1 MQGHHT
7 PCVTQSDTGGIDRC
21 QMARF
26 VDGRLPTQRQ
36 SVTRIAVVKT
46 RIQEVLPLRIV
57 LPIERRSV
65 RFQFTAQL
73 TVGHIQPNM
82 QASILITEASSS
94 LQHVEIMLLV
104 HLCCCTV
111 IARIQECRCRTVFVQ
126 RCIDSSIGAKGC
138 QPQAF
143 AKVQRCGC
151 PLQEIVRARGMSP

>member
-1 MQGHHT
+1 
-7 PCVTQSDTGGIDRC
+7 
-21 QMARF
+21 MARF

-36 SVTRIAVVKT
+36 SVTRIAVIKT

-82 QASILITEASSS
+82 QASILITETASC

-104 HLCCCTV
+104 HLCFCTV
-111 IARIQECRCRTVFVQ
+111 ITRIQKRRSRTVFVQ
-126 RCIDSSIGAKGC
+126 RCIDSSIGAEGC
-138 QPQAF
+138 QPQASSE
-143 AKVQRCGC
+143 VQRCGS
-151 PLQEIVRARGMSP
+151 PLQIVIRA